1 MGVKQ
6 AYLGRS
12 MKFILQVINNIRKD
26 FKFDCIPW
34 KIPRNYHNDLFHFS
48 MFKIHFVIFFSILS
62 FFSPFFSQMFE
73 FFTSNF
79 YSFLTISFVST
90 TSQKCVFCKF
100 IGLIST
106 NLACLEDK

>member
-34 KIPRNYHNDLFHFS
+34 KIPRNYHNEQDLTQAIKEKQKKYETSS
-48 MFKIHFVIFFSILS
+48 MSSVEEKKLLKDIDFLKKALPDMQKLS
-62 FFSPFFSQMFE
+62 
-73 FFTSNF
+73 
-79 YSFLTISFVST
+79 
-90 TSQKCVFCKF
+90 
-100 IGLIST
+100 LIT
-106 NLACLEDK
+106 PQLN